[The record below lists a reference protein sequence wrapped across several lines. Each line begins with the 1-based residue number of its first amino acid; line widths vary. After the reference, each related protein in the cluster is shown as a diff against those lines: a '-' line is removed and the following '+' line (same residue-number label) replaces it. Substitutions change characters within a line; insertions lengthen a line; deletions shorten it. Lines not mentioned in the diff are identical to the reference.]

1 MEPSQKPLPRRT
13 QAERREATRSKLI
26 DVARELFVTSG
37 YAETGTPEIVAA
49 ADVTRGALYHH
60 FADKTDLFRAVC
72 AREAD
77 FVGTSIND
85 ATGDI
90 DDAASALV
98 AGSLAYFDA
107 MSVPGRAALLLVEAP
122 AVVGHVEA
130 ANLALGDGRMQL
142 REGVAQALPDAG
154 AAEIDAL
161 TDILSAAFDRTALA
175 IAEGGDKD
183 AYVNAMLRLV
193 DRTTSP

>member
-1 MEPSQKPLPRRT
+1 MESSQKPPPQRT

-26 DVARELFVTSG
+26 DVARELFVTKG
-37 YAETGTPEIVAA
+37 YAETGTPEIAAA

-72 AREAD
+72 AREAG

-85 ATGDI
+85 ATANI
-90 DDAASALV
+90 DDAASALI

-130 ANLALGDGRMQL
+130 ANLGVGRAQL
-142 REGVAQALPDAG
+142 REGVAQALLDAG
-154 AAEIDAL
+154 ATEINAL

-175 IAEGGDKD
+175 IAEGGDKN

-193 DRTTSP
+193 DRTTRP